1 MGRLLLIRAPDGY
14 ETTFTYKTF
23 TPAEIAASPRRLLQ
37 IHTITD
43 AGGNVA
49 TITYHS
55 SQQAGRWVISQIN
68 INNGHDIIDYTYNAN
83 GQIASVSLN
92 SEVKSTYS
100 YGYDSGINAATI
112 VWYER
117 LWTTQARDVIFLSPN
132 YSLWG
137 GALVN
142 QFADVLLA
150 RGEGATDPD
159 NAPAPYLRVHRSTGT
174 PGLYRIYDRGSVFEW
189 YRGRYKKYFD
199 YIDPVASDPSLG
211 FSGYVGTF
219 ENTYAEHRNASGGPP
234 TDAQVFSGKHPII
247 VDETG
252 YAITVTYDTHGY
264 VTRRDFFDGSYEKFL
279 YNSKGRLTYY
289 RNRGGYVTVREYD
302 TAGRVIKVAQG
313 LNDQMGTGSPSST
326 PTATQRIFG
335 YYTSGSHIGF
345 LQWTAVTPYSTGS
358 ITPPSADE
366 RTDFIYGT
374 YGQVAEIRTPVPAGQ
389 TTRPT
394 TQFTWVNSRLT
405 ILTNPLGNG
414 SAFTYDP
421 LRRTTQVDY
430 PDGSTARAHYDDTN
444 RIILKQ
450 DRVGVVSRA
459 EWNIQG
465 HQISSIGSYGRS
477 TSWPTV
483 NQINDVN
490 NQSVT
495 AYSYLS
501 LQSQPIYVDQNDSR
515 SILEYDYR
523 LRNDIQKALPRSGMF
538 RMTRSFYVDN
548 LVFKTEESFG
558 GYINRTYFGR
568 SADRQTIREI
578 STREQ
583 TVTFADNAAI
593 LAATRLTGTDPAHA
607 ITDTIRDP
615 RGNVVEVIDPIGT
628 ITDREYDPVGR
639 NTITTSGSG
648 LSYALTSENKYNGK
662 GQLIEQID
670 AAGTKTA
677 FTYDSAGNVES
688 KTAAAGTG
696 IAATWTYTYYL
707 DGRQATETQP
717 NSGVSTD
724 YYDACCGRFIGTK
737 NALGHGQITNADAAG
752 RTVHAATV
760 EDFSSHTDP
769 LDPNNPKTLSEVT
782 TKYRDD
788 GRVAATT
795 KWKDPLGTIDPSNP
809 PIAGLGGVSAAD
821 GVTTQYLYDNRI
833 SDGVGLDSSG
843 GVTIQRLGG
852 GTANVNIQAAVT
864 KLADTVANGGA
875 GVTFIST
882 RSGKAT
888 VAISPDEKTMNV
900 SIQDAVGRTVF
911 QGLMTGPA
919 ATTPNQLVSWTCTA
933 VDKTY
938 DLSGVGL
945 CEAVW
950 QISQDGKDVRT
961 AVDGFGNQ
969 VAMIDQLSKLT
980 RMKYNSAGSL
990 IQQIDALSQT
1000 SSFEY
1005 DLLGRQTKAIDPQS
1019 NASETI
1025 YHATTGRVTSRKD
1038 PKNQTASFTYDV
1050 LGRVLTT
1057 TDRTGKVTTQT
1068 YTNMGQVAT
1077 VTDAESRATGY
1088 GYNVLGQ
1095 RISTTYSDS
1104 GQQTIDSFDAAGR
1117 PLQITKPSG
1126 RKHHLTYNFLGNVT
1140 QIQFKNSAGTVTETQ
1155 TMTYDAYGRE
1165 TGVASSQYSASTA
1178 KTYNDLGQLA
1188 SESTTYS
1195 SQTYTVGYA
1204 YDAQGRLNQM
1214 TYPSGKVAAYTFDA
1228 RQQLKTISWQGT
1240 QIEDRSYNDIGLLTN
1255 VDRAYVDETRSYNT
1269 AGRVTTINSNNVGS
1283 MTYSY
1288 DANGNVTG
1296 ETLSG
1301 NMANYSFTTVS
1312 GGNSGY
1318 DGEDRFM
1325 RFIRS
1330 GVSED
1335 IQLTRSHIGNISN
1348 VNLNG
1353 GNTARGFNNAHGLT
1367 TVTGGVTQTYDS
1379 DGNTTKLHTNVTA
1392 SWDDAG
1398 RTKNTNTPTG
1408 ASAGIPGFNEYGY
1421 VGGLRI
1427 WKKITRSGSVV
1438 EHRVTVHAGPNV
1450 IAEYNAGATAS
1461 SPVQEYVY
1469 ADQIDSLVLIHRS
1482 NGTKLGVSRN
1492 RQWSVVALHDLANGN
1507 VVERYAYEMTG
1518 KRTIYAA
1525 NGTTVRSTSSY
1536 GNHFGYTSRWH
1547 DEESGL
1553 MYFRARYYNPL
1564 TGEFL
1569 SRDPLEFVDGMSLY
1583 RGYFPINGVDPTGK
1597 LAWFIPIIAWFVVG
1611 AGIEIAIQMWNGDE
1625 FNILAILASGAIT
1638 AIPGGRWGAT
1648 GFKALRIRELLKELR
1663 QNIFEWRYTFGNIL
1677 DGTSKMHFRG
1687 LDLIY
1692 HRQKV
1697 RELIRQVREAI
1708 SDFWATVRA
1717 AAARSAARSA
1727 TTNAIKSLTGNN
1739 TDSENAKSAESKSN
1753 PVSGP
1758 QRPYVYS
1765 QPIIDG
1771 LGQNRFV
1778 LCIPTTGR
1786 IIEVFPGDALPPG
1799 TPVPPQWPGHPGH
1812 GPIYQPIPQ
1821 LPPNIPNNGDP
1832 SRRPGIP
1839 QLLPSIPSH
1848 GFPPFQPPPNIGS

>member
-1 MGRLLLIRAPDGY
+1 MANRKGSGF
-14 ETTFTYKTF
+14 FTRK
-23 TPAEIAASPRRLLQ
+23 
-37 IHTITD
+37 
-43 AGGNVA
+43 
-49 TITYHS
+49 
-55 SQQAGRWVISQIN
+55 
-68 INNGHDIIDYTYNAN
+68 
-83 GQIASVSLN
+83 N
-92 SEVKSTYS
+92 S
-100 YGYDSGINAATI
+100 
-112 VWYER
+112 
-117 LWTTQARDVIFLSPN
+117 
-132 YSLWG
+132 
-137 GALVN
+137 
-142 QFADVLLA
+142 
-150 RGEGATDPD
+150 
-159 NAPAPYLRVHRSTGT
+159 
-174 PGLYRIYDRGSVFEW
+174 GSV
-189 YRGRYKKYFD
+189 
-199 YIDPVASDPSLG
+199 
-211 FSGYVGTF
+211 T
-219 ENTYAEHRNASGGPP
+219 
-234 TDAQVFSGKHPII
+234 
-247 VDETG
+247 
-252 YAITVTYDTHGY
+252 
-264 VTRRDFFDGSYEKFL
+264 
-279 YNSKGRLTYY
+279 
-289 RNRGGYVTVREYD
+289 
-302 TAGRVIKVAQG
+302 
-313 LNDQMGTGSPSST
+313 
-326 PTATQRIFG
+326 
-335 YYTSGSHIGF
+335 
-345 LQWTAVTPYSTGS
+345 
-358 ITPPSADE
+358 
-366 RTDFIYGT
+366 
-374 YGQVAEIRTPVPAGQ
+374 
-389 TTRPT
+389 
-394 TQFTWVNSRLT
+394 
-405 ILTNPLGNG
+405 
-414 SAFTYDP
+414 
-421 LRRTTQVDY
+421 
-430 PDGSTARAHYDDTN
+430 
-444 RIILKQ
+444 
-450 DRVGVVSRA
+450 
-459 EWNIQG
+459 
-465 HQISSIGSYGRS
+465 
-477 TSWPTV
+477 
-483 NQINDVN
+483 
-490 NQSVT
+490 
-495 AYSYLS
+495 
-501 LQSQPIYVDQNDSR
+501 
-515 SILEYDYR
+515 
-523 LRNDIQKALPRSGMF
+523 
-538 RMTRSFYVDN
+538 
-548 LVFKTEESFG
+548 
-558 GYINRTYFGR
+558 
-568 SADRQTIREI
+568 
-578 STREQ
+578 
-583 TVTFADNAAI
+583 
-593 LAATRLTGTDPAHA
+593 
-607 ITDTIRDP
+607 
-615 RGNVVEVIDPIGT
+615 
-628 ITDREYDPVGR
+628 
-639 NTITTSGSG
+639 
-648 LSYALTSENKYNGK
+648 
-662 GQLIEQID
+662 
-670 AAGTKTA
+670 
-677 FTYDSAGNVES
+677 
-688 KTAAAGTG
+688 
-696 IAATWTYTYYL
+696 
-707 DGRQATETQP
+707 
-717 NSGVSTD
+717 
-724 YYDACCGRFIGTK
+724 
-737 NALGHGQITNADAAG
+737 
-752 RTVHAATV
+752 
-760 EDFSSHTDP
+760 
-769 LDPNNPKTLSEVT
+769 
-782 TKYRDD
+782 
-788 GRVAATT
+788 
-795 KWKDPLGTIDPSNP
+795 
-809 PIAGLGGVSAAD
+809 
-821 GVTTQYLYDNRI
+821 
-833 SDGVGLDSSG
+833 
-843 GVTIQRLGG
+843 
-852 GTANVNIQAAVT
+852 
-864 KLADTVANGGA
+864 
-875 GVTFIST
+875 
-882 RSGKAT
+882 
-888 VAISPDEKTMNV
+888 
-900 SIQDAVGRTVF
+900 
-911 QGLMTGPA
+911 
-919 ATTPNQLVSWTCTA
+919 
-933 VDKTY
+933 
-938 DLSGVGL
+938 
-945 CEAVW
+945 
-950 QISQDGKDVRT
+950 
-961 AVDGFGNQ
+961 
-969 VAMIDQLSKLT
+969 
-980 RMKYNSAGSL
+980 
-990 IQQIDALSQT
+990 
-1000 SSFEY
+1000 
-1005 DLLGRQTKAIDPQS
+1005 
-1019 NASETI
+1019 
-1025 YHATTGRVTSRKD
+1025 
-1038 PKNQTASFTYDV
+1038 PKNQTVSFTYDV

-1214 TYPSGKVAAYTFDA
+1214 TYPSGKVAAYPFDA

-1240 QIEDRSYNDIGLLTN
+1240 QVEDRSYNDIGLLTG
-1255 VDRAYVDETRSYNT
+1255 VDRAYVDETRTYT
-1269 AGRVTTINSNNVGS
+1269 AAGRVNTINSNNVGS

-1638 AIPGGRWGAT
+1638 AIPGRRWGAT

-1663 QNIFEWRYTFGNIL
+1663 QNIFEWRYTFGKIL

-1687 LDLIY
+1687 PDLIY

-1717 AAARSAARSA
+1717 ADARSAARSA

-1778 LCIPTTGR
+1778 LCIPTTGQ

-1821 LPPNIPNNGDP
+1821 LPPGHPGNGPMYQPIPQLPLNIPNNGDP